1 MKFIYAILSILLLAG
16 LGLLAAGQAGMLEG
30 KAPQNLGVVD
40 GKLRPPSDTP
50 NSVSSQADLYPDH
63 PQKDY
68 ARIAPF
74 TFSGDG
80 QQAMQ
85 VLAGVLA
92 GMTDTRV
99 VKQEAD
105 YIYAQST
112 TALMRYTDDL
122 EFWLD
127 STNNVIQVRS
137 ASRLG
142 KKDLGKNRERMESIR
157 ELFGKAL
164 AAQ

>member
-1 MKFIYAILSILLLAG
+1 MKFIYALLSIVLLAA
-16 LGLLAAGQAGMLEG
+16 LGLLGAGQAGMLEG
-30 KAPQNLGVVD
+30 KPPQNLGVVD
-40 GKLRPPSDTP
+40 GKLLPPSATP

-68 ARIAPF
+68 AQIAPF
-74 TFSGDG
+74 SFTGDG

-85 VLAGVLA
+85 TLAQVLTAMA
-92 GMTDTRV
+92 DTRV

-105 YIYAQST
+105 YLYAQST
-112 TALMRYTDDL
+112 TAWLRFTDDL

-127 STNNVIQVRS
+127 PLSNQIQVRS

-142 KKDLGKNRERMESIR
+142 RKDFGKNRARVESIR
-157 ELFGKAL
+157 EAFGKAL

>member
-1 MKFIYAILSILLLAG
+1 MKVIYALLSIVLLAG
-16 LGLLAAGQAGMLEG
+16 LGLLVAGQAGMLEG
-30 KAPQNLGVVD
+30 TAPQKLGVLE

-63 PQKDY
+63 PQQKY

-80 QQAMQ
+80 HQAMQ
-85 VLAGVLA
+85 TLAQVLTAMA
-92 GMTDTRV
+92 DTRV

-105 YIYAQST
+105 YLYAQST
-112 TALMRYTDDL
+112 TAWLRFTDDL

-127 STNNVIQVRS
+127 PARNVIQVRS
-137 ASRLG
+137 ASRMG
-142 KKDLGKNRERMESIR
+142 KKDLGKNRQRMESIR

>member
-1 MKFIYAILSILLLAG
+1 MKFIYALLSILLLAG
-16 LGLLAAGQAGMLEG
+16 LGLLGAGQAGMLEG
-30 KAPQNLGVVD
+30 KAPANLGLVD

-63 PQKDY
+63 PQHDY
-68 ARIAPF
+68 ARIAPL

-85 VLAGVLA
+85 TLARVLS
-92 GMTDTRV
+92 GMDETRV
-99 VKQEAD
+99 VKQEAG

-112 TALMRYTDDL
+112 TAWLRFTDDL

-127 STNNVIQVRS
+127 PVNNVIQLRS

-142 KKDLGKNRERMESIR
+142 KKDLGKNRQRIESIR
-157 ELFGKAL
+157 ALFGKAL

>member
-1 MKFIYAILSILLLAG
+1 MKFIYALLSIVLLSG
-16 LGLLAAGQAGMLEG
+16 LGLLGAGQAGLLEG
-30 KAPQNLGVVD
+30 KPPQNLGVQE
-40 GKLRPPSDTP
+40 GKLRPPSDTS

-63 PQKDY
+63 PQLEY
-68 ARIAPF
+68 ARIAPL

-85 VLAGVLA
+85 TLASVLS
-92 GMTDTRV
+92 GMQETRV

-105 YIYAQST
+105 YLYAQST
-112 TALMRYTDDL
+112 TTWLRFTDDL

-127 STNNVIQVRS
+127 PAHNAIQVRS

-142 KKDLGKNRERMESIR
+142 KKDLGKNRQRMETIR

-164 AAQ
+164 ASQ

>member
-16 LGLLAAGQAGMLEG
+16 LGLLAAGQAGMLAG
-30 KAPQNLGVVD
+30 QAPQNLGVVD
-40 GKLRPPSDTP
+40 GKLRPPSETS
-50 NSVSSQADLYPDH
+50 NSVSSQADLYPEH

-68 ARIAPF
+68 ASIAPLSF
-74 TFSGDG
+74 TGDG
-80 QQAMQ
+80 QRAMQ
-85 VLAGVLA
+85 TLASVLA
-92 GMTDTRV
+92 GMSDTHV
-99 VKQEAD
+99 VKNQAG

-127 STNNVIQVRS
+127 SANHVIQVRS

-142 KKDLGKNRERMESIR
+142 KKDLGKNRQRMENIR
-157 ELFGKAL
+157 ELFDKAL
-164 AAQ
+164 AAE